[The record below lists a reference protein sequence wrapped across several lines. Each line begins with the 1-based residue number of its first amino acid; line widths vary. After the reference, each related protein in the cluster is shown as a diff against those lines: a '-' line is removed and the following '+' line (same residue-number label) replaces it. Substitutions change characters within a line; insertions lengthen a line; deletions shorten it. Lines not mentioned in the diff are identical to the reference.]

1 MSHPVQRTAL
11 VTGASGYI
19 GGQLVPRLLA
29 EGWRVRVLTRRAGS
43 IDSRP
48 WARDVEV
55 VVGDVTDRGDLG
67 RALSGIRT
75 AFYLVHSMDD
85 QPGFEERDR
94 EAATLFAEAAEREGV
109 RRIVYLGGLHPE
121 GERLSP
127 HLASR
132 VEVGRILLASGVPT
146 AVLQAAVVVGDG
158 SASFDMLRYLTTRL
172 PAMVAPKWLD
182 NRIQPI
188 AIDDVVT
195 LLAGAAELPDDVN
208 RAFDIGGP
216 EVLTYRQMI
225 ARFAA
230 VTGLRRRLVVTVPVL
245 TPRLAS
251 HWVGLVTPISAGIAK
266 PLVGSLVHE
275 VVATESDL
283 LSHVRVPGGL
293 TGFDDAVRRA
303 MTGTKPDTALRNAA
317 ITSGAVA
324 LCAAVGSLATQ
335 PDSTWYRR
343 LDLPPWQP
351 PKLAFPVV
359 WTALY
364 AGVAASGAAALTEI
378 DRAKG
383 QGRGRYLAALGAN
396 LALNSG
402 WSLVFWRLRSPGAA
416 AVESAVLTASA
427 VDLARRTGTVHRT
440 AGKALAPYA
449 IWCGFATVLSAE
461 IHRRNRRRS

>member
-1 MSHPVQRTAL
+1 M
-11 VTGASGYI
+11 
-19 GGQLVPRLLA
+19 
-29 EGWRVRVLTRRAGS
+29 LTRRAGS

-48 WARDVEV
+48 WSRDVEV

-85 QPGFEERDR
+85 QPSFEERDR
-94 EAATLFAEAAEREGV
+94 AAATAFAEVAERKGV

-121 GERLSP
+121 GEPLSP

-146 AVLQAAVVVGDG
+146 AVLQAAVVLGDG

-195 LLAGAAELPDDVN
+195 LLVGAAELPDDVN

-230 VTGLRRRLVVTVPVL
+230 ATGLRRRLVVTVPVL

-275 VVATESDL
+275 VVASESDL
-283 LSHVRVPGGL
+283 LEHVRVPGGL
-293 TGFDDAVRRA
+293 LGFDDAVRRA
-303 MTGTKPDTALRNAA
+303 MAGTRPDTALRNAA
-317 ITSGAVA
+317 ITGGAVA
-324 LCAAVGSLATQ
+324 ICAVVGSLAAQ
-335 PDSTWYRR
+335 PDSSWYRR
-343 LDLPPWQP
+343 LDLPAWQP

-364 AGVAASGAAALTEI
+364 AGIAASTAVSLTEI
-378 DRAKG
+378 DQAGGR
-383 QGRGRYLAALGAN
+383 GRGRYLSALGAN

-402 WSLVFWRLRSPGAA
+402 WSVAFWRLRSPGAA
-416 AVESAVLTASA
+416 AVESALLTAST
-427 VDLARRTGTVHRT
+427 VDLARRSAGVHPR
-440 AGKALAPYA
+440 AGKALVPYA
-449 IWCGFATVLSAE
+449 VWCGFATALSGE
-461 IHRRNRRRS
+461 IYRRNRRRS